1 MATLR
6 NDTVVR
12 SADGQGTSAIVTAT
26 NIGTYGVAVNSTYYV
41 GTTQNIFNRAS
52 GAQTLTGVSI
62 DSNAGT
68 ATILQTAR
76 NINGT
81 SFNGSAAIT
90 TASWGTARTLTIGST
105 GKSVDGS
112 AAIAWSL
119 AEIGAA
125 AIAQTM
131 FIGTTSIAINRG
143 SASQTLTGISIDG
156 NAATVGGLL
165 PIQFFNNM
173 GDNHS
178 TRTSFDASTQS
189 YGFGFRF
196 IQGNTN
202 GPATGGGSQ
211 FYSWYI
217 GLGNEYSATGGGS
230 YGMHVAVARNATT
243 PYMSVRYNENNSLGS
258 WLKIAA
264 GYADT
269 AGNAS
274 TVTTN
279 ANLTGHITSVGN
291 ATSLGSF
298 TSAQL
303 LAALTDETGTGANVF
318 ATSPTLVSPI
328 LGTPTSGNLANCTFP
343 TLNQNTTGTSSN
355 ITAYTINQNVGTAN
369 TPSFA
374 GIVSSAVTGYA
385 YLQVVDVNNFWIT
398 PGNVNWG
405 LYFETS
411 AGGLL
416 GGTGDSNRLGFVGS
430 GAARFYVDLNNGN
443 GWFGGTLT
451 AVGNISAANLSG
463 TNTGDQSIG
472 NGTITIAAGTGV
484 SVGATNTFTTNQSGA
499 TTVTV
504 TNSGVT
510 SNVAGTGISV
520 SGATGAV
527 TITNS
532 GVTSAVA
539 GTGVGVS
546 AATGAVT
553 FSIGQA
559 VGTANSPTFVAVTT
573 SNDGANHIM
582 AGSANAEG
590 IRMTPAS
597 STTYPVFLRSINP
610 GSGGEASPWIYK
622 EQATEW
628 GIWHNN
634 PVNSIDFTK
643 AGSGGIV
650 SNVGGGTNTVVV
662 RVEMGTGYVQTIAGY
677 RNSAGTTILSDAG
690 NITGSSAS
698 CTGNA
703 ATVTTNANLTGHI
716 TSVGNATSLG
726 SFTSAQLLAAL
737 TDETGTGANVFATSP
752 TLVSPILGTP
762 TSGNLANCTFPT
774 LNQNTTGSS
783 GSCTGN
789 AATATNSTQLGG
801 AAASSYIRNDTD
813 GTAGNIFS
821 LITVTK
827 SLTLTTS
834 WLDTGI
840 SGTSDLANS
849 GAYIITMN
857 ADNYAVGGGQYNE
870 TYTGI
875 MYWYAGGTND
885 AGFDEI
891 VLHKSGHA
899 PNAVYI
905 NLRTLRNAS
914 GVLKLQIISSAA
926 TNAASNYIFKFR
938 RIT

>member
-1 MATLR
+1 
-6 NDTVVR
+6 
-12 SADGQGTSAIVTAT
+12 
-26 NIGTYGVAVNSTYYV
+26 
-41 GTTQNIFNRAS
+41 
-52 GAQTLTGVSI
+52 
-62 DSNAGT
+62 
-68 ATILQTAR
+68 
-76 NINGT
+76 
-81 SFNGSAAIT
+81 
-90 TASWGTARTLTIGST
+90 
-105 GKSVDGS
+105 
-112 AAIAWSL
+112 
-119 AEIGAA
+119 
-125 AIAQTM
+125 
-131 FIGTTSIAINRG
+131 
-143 SASQTLTGISIDG
+143 
-156 NAATVGGLL
+156 
-165 PIQFFNNM
+165 
-173 GDNHS
+173 
-178 TRTSFDASTQS
+178 
-189 YGFGFRF
+189 
-196 IQGNTN
+196 
-202 GPATGGGSQ
+202 
-211 FYSWYI
+211 
-217 GLGNEYSATGGGS
+217 
-230 YGMHVAVARNATT
+230 
-243 PYMSVRYNENNSLGS
+243 
-258 WLKIAA
+258 
-264 GYADT
+264 
-269 AGNAS
+269 
-274 TVTTN
+274 
-279 ANLTGHITSVGN
+279 
-291 ATSLGSF
+291 
-298 TSAQL
+298 L